1 MKAIATYFGKEVLRD
16 VDEKEFFAAIPV
28 LREKLGDRPVLRAM
42 HFFGDNARVAAQ
54 VASLREGR
62 FEDFLNMIK
71 ASGDSSFKMYI
82 LTVTCRTRQYPLPLQ
97 SAKMYSETMEYAVC
111 MEADLP
117 EPFRHL

>member
-1 MKAIATYFGKEVLRD
+1 MKK
-16 VDEKEFFAAIPV
+16 FFAAIPA

-62 FEDFLNMIK
+62 FEEFLNMIK
-71 ASGDSSFKMYI
+71 ASGDSSFKY
-82 LTVTCRTRQYPLPLQ
+82 LQ
-97 SAKMYSETMEYAVC
+97 NVYTNRDVQNQAVSIALAVSENVLGNHGYAVC